1 MMAIQVQVCTIYYFL
16 PSFKLPVGRQY
27 VCWAVLCPCL
37 YRMDRNTKAKV
48 KRSWRRMGGA
58 AVKLEEHGC
67 HTGAIVLWPDG
78 SIKVGCYSF
87 PQFEATNCTKM
98 KKEHF

>member
-1 MMAIQVQVCTIYYFL
+1 MMAIQVQVCTISYFL
-16 PSFKLPVGRQY
+16 PSFKLPVIRQY

-78 SIKVGCYSF
+78 SIKVG
-87 PQFEATNCTKM
+87 TRLL
-98 KKEHF
+98 